1 MIGRCEFITLI
12 GGAAVGWPLA
22 ARAQQPDR
30 MRRIGVLMGIE
41 SDPDARIRVAAFQQR
56 LRELGWS
63 EERARIEVIWGAS
76 DAEHVAADAADL
88 LRQSPDVI
96 VTNGPIPTTQIKKA
110 THAIPVVFVQVPD
123 PVDLGIV
130 TSIARPAQNI
140 TGFMHFELAFGA
152 KWLEVLKEIAPQVR
166 RVLAVSH
173 PDHPALLGFMR
184 SMAEAGSPLG
194 VDVTP
199 AGVRNAAEV
208 ETRIEDFARAPE
220 GGLIVLPSPIA
231 PVNRDLI
238 VALAARHRLP
248 TVYPFRWMT
257 VYGGLLSY
265 GIDTVDLYRRT
276 ASYVDR
282 ILKGEKP
289 ADLPVQ
295 APTKYELVIN
305 LKTAKALGLEV
316 PPTLLARAD
325 EVIE

>member
-1 MIGRCEFITLI
+1 M
-12 GGAAVGWPLA
+12 
-22 ARAQQPDR
+22 
-30 MRRIGVLMGIE
+30 
-41 SDPDARIRVAAFQQR
+41 
-56 LRELGWS
+56 
-63 EERARIEVIWGAS
+63 WGAG
-76 DAEHVAADAADL
+76 DADHASADAAQL
-88 LRQSPDVI
+88 VRKLPDVI
-96 VTNGPIPTTQIKKA
+96 LANGPVPTIEIAKA
-110 THAIPVVFVQVPD
+110 THAIPIVFAQVPD

-140 TGFMHFELAFGA
+140 TGFSHFELAFGA

-184 SMAEAGSPLG
+184 SMAEAGSSLG

-199 AGVRNAAEV
+199 AGVRNAVEV
-208 ETRIEDFARAPE
+208 ETRIEEFARAPE

-295 APTKYELVIN
+295 APTKYETVIN
-305 LKTAKALGLEV
+305 LKTAKALGLDIPATV
-316 PPTLLARAD
+316 YARAD

>member
-1 MIGRCEFITLI
+1 MMQFDQLNRRNFITLL
-12 GGAAVGWPLA
+12 GGAAAWPLA
-22 ARAQQPDR
+22 ARAQQAER
-30 MRRIGVLMGIE
+30 VRRIGVLMGIE

-130 TSIARPAQNI
+130 TSMARPAQNI
-140 TGFMHFELAFGA
+140 TGFSHFELAFGA

-173 PDHPALLGFMR
+173 PDHPGLPGFMR

-220 GGLIVLPSPIA
+220 
-231 PVNRDLI
+231 
-238 VALAARHRLP
+238 
-248 TVYPFRWMT
+248 
-257 VYGGLLSY
+257 
-265 GIDTVDLYRRT
+265 
-276 ASYVDR
+276 
-282 ILKGEKP
+282 
-289 ADLPVQ
+289 
-295 APTKYELVIN
+295 
-305 LKTAKALGLEV
+305 
-316 PPTLLARAD
+316 
-325 EVIE
+325 